1 MGSLLHDIR
10 YGLRTLT
17 KSPVFTIV
25 AILTLAL
32 GIGANTA
39 IFSVVNGV
47 LLQPLP
53 YESEERIVNLQQP
66 APLIDVQNA
75 GFSPLEIADYREQ
88 SQVLESVVE
97 YHSMPFNL
105 VGREEPQRVQ
115 TGVVSWNVFDMLGV
129 RPILGRTF
137 REDDETHQADAVL
150 VLGFDY
156 WQRSFGGDPNIIG
169 EEFEMNDRVHT
180 VIGVLPSIPQY
191 PNENDVYMPST
202 ACPFRQGEMWRTVR
216 GMRGLTVFGK
226 IKEGTTIEGLA
237 TDLSTVA
244 GRLHSE
250 YPEFYQEDRGYQTN
264 ATSLREQLTR
274 QAGPTLWILL
284 GTSLALLLIVCTN
297 LVNLTLARHVGRE
310 QEMSVRA
317 ALGAGRGRLARQLVT
332 EGTILALVGGVAGL
346 AVAYL
351 TLDLLKAFAA
361 RFTTRAA
368 EVAIDPTVLLFTLG
382 VSLATGLVIGLLPAL
397 RSRLNLTT
405 EIKAGNMQSAAG
417 GHQSLRKVLVVSQ
430 VAISFMLLIGAGL
443 MIRSFWKLQQVDPGF
458 NPESVLTARLDLNWS
473 KYDNPEIIRGFA
485 DALDVELAQYPGV
498 MSVSFSNSYPLNGG
512 TPFTQG
518 FEIEGQVIEEGKP
531 LPRTVMISA
540 SPEYFQ
546 TIGTRLLQGRTFNS
560 FDQNESSRVVVVSRT
575 FAAKHWDEG
584 EAIGK
589 RIRPPGGN
597 QDWLEIVGIVDDIKQ
612 FSLDQEDSDMVFTPF
627 SIFPSRDMRVLVRSR
642 VDAGALALQIRESV
656 RKLDPAQP
664 VAEIQTLEAVR
675 RESLASPRLT
685 MLLLALFAG
694 LAVTITATGI
704 GGVIAFTV
712 SQRTSEIGLRMALG
726 AQQGMVLGMILRQ
739 GLTLVLIGLTIGLA
753 GALALGGLMAGLL
766 FGIEPTD
773 PWTFFGVAVVLAGV
787 AVIAC
792 LLPAR
797 RATAIS
803 PMTALRVN

>member
-1 MGSLLHDIR
+1 M
-10 YGLRTLT
+10 
-17 KSPVFTIV
+17 
-25 AILTLAL
+25 
-32 GIGANTA
+32 
-39 IFSVVNGV
+39 
-47 LLQPLP
+47 
-53 YESEERIVNLQQP
+53 
-66 APLIDVQNA
+66 
-75 GFSPLEIADYREQ
+75 
-88 SQVLESVVE
+88 
-97 YHSMPFNL
+97 
-105 VGREEPQRVQ
+105 
-115 TGVVSWNVFDMLGV
+115 
-129 RPILGRTF
+129 
-137 REDDETHQADAVL
+137 
-150 VLGFDY
+150 
-156 WQRSFGGDPNIIG
+156 
-169 EEFEMNDRVHT
+169 
-180 VIGVLPSIPQY
+180 
-191 PNENDVYMPST
+191 
-202 ACPFRQGEMWRTVR
+202 
-216 GMRGLTVFGK
+216 
-226 IKEGTTIEGLA
+226 
-237 TDLSTVA
+237 
-244 GRLHSE
+244 
-250 YPEFYQEDRGYQTN
+250 
-264 ATSLREQLTR
+264 
-274 QAGPTLWILL
+274 
-284 GTSLALLLIVCTN
+284 
-297 LVNLTLARHVGRE
+297 
-310 QEMSVRA
+310 
-317 ALGAGRGRLARQLVT
+317 
-332 EGTILALVGGVAGL
+332 
-346 AVAYL
+346 
-351 TLDLLKAFAA
+351 
-361 RFTTRAA
+361 
-368 EVAIDPTVLLFTLG
+368 
-382 VSLATGLVIGLLPAL
+382 IGLLPAL

-597 QDWLEIVGIVDDIKQ
+597 QDWLEIVGIVDDVKQ